1 MTTTGFT
8 VAVRRIA
15 AALAVTAA
23 TLAGPLLADT
33 AAAGPASYDSQIYHS
48 SDDWDWLSAPGK
60 IVPGGN
66 YINTRSGGSCSTGW
80 IVSTDG
86 RTFVLTAGH
95 CGRPGDVIAIR
106 DRSGNTRRVG
116 EFVET
121 RYTEIGSYDDGLIE
135 LWDSAPY
142 TSTIPLTGK
151 LKGWLS
157 ADQLAAREPQI
168 CRLGYRTGLSCG
180 EYLSTDS
187 VVVRYRNISDRG
199 DSGGPVFAK
208 IDGDLYAI
216 GVTSGGSST
225 DATHAVA
232 ALIAPAMTRW
242 NLTIH
247 G

>member
-8 VAVRRIA
+8 VALRRIA

-23 TLAGPLLADT
+23 TLAGPFMVDT
-33 AAAGPASYDSQIYHS
+33 AAADAAYDSQIYHS

-60 IVPGGN
+60 IVPGGQ
-66 YINTRSGGSCSTGW
+66 YVNTRSGMTCSTGW
-80 IVSTDG
+80 IVSTEG

-95 CGRPGDVIAIR
+95 CGRPGDVIAIS

-121 RYTEIGSYDDGLIE
+121 RHTEIGSYDDGLIE

-142 TSTIPLTGK
+142 TSEVPVTAPLHR
-151 LKGWLS
+151 WDS
-157 ADQLAAREPQI
+157 AAQVAERRPQI
-168 CRLGYRTGLSCG
+168 CRLGHRTGLSCG
-180 EYLSTDS
+180 AYLSSDS
-187 VVVRYRNISDRG
+187 VIVEYRNITDKG
-199 DSGGPVFAK
+199 DSGGPVFAVV
-208 IDGDLYAI
+208 DGRIHAI
-216 GVTSGGSST
+216 GVSSYLNDS
-225 DATHAVA
+225 DATRAGA
-232 ALIAPAMTRW
+232 AFIEPAMNRW